1 MGSEVDYKSGEE
13 MTSSKPLF
21 TFLLNAAQL
30 EALQAALA
38 SFYEEHG
45 EICRVRAF
53 AVSDIEE
60 ELVPLDVVRR
70 ALIEAQ
76 VVFLDVRG
84 GGRAAGLAAATL
96 SQTQQPVLVLVGGS
110 PEILRLARLGS
121 FSMAQIL
128 ARSQG
133 RTGSGSRSLSLPR
146 VQQFLRL
153 IEKGGSLLPFGRL
166 RHARNWARA
175 VRYWLNGGREN
186 IKNLLVLVGREY
198 AGLRLPKPAPPCE
211 FPELGIYDVFAG
223 RYYQKLADYL
233 QARGYQVG
241 GPTVGL
247 LFYGGMHFEQ
257 SVVPAKALA
266 RVLQE
271 RHNLQVIPVFAVA
284 GRNLQA
290 IEQFF
295 FLNGQPCIDAL
306 VYFQWF
312 QLTSFS
318 GEPPEAT
325 QALLQRLNVPVFN
338 AAPLYGRKI
347 ADWEATVQGFSP
359 VETLTAVILPELDG
373 MIEPLPTAGLEER
386 EEAFFGGRVRA
397 VAPITDRIERLAA
410 RVARWIRLRRLPN
423 QEKRVAFIIYNYP
436 PGEDNLGSA
445 AYLDVFASLREI
457 LAALQTQG
465 YKVGPLPE
473 ADRFA
478 DLFLGQGLVN
488 TARWLD
494 NHLPLQAGKT
504 LRNAAYTPLWQRLPA
519 AAELASFWGPPPGD
533 IMVTEGE
540 LILPY
545 LEFGHILIGIQ
556 PARGYHDAPETISHD
571 QTLPPHHQYVAFY
584 RWLEEVWR
592 PDVLV
597 HVGTHGTL
605 EFLKGKE
612 VGLSQ
617 KCWPENLLG
626 SLPHLYLYHVVNA
639 SEATIAKRRSLGV
652 LVNYNSPS
660 FAAAGL
666 YDDYATLDDLI
677 GEYWEARQ
685 LDPGRSDRLAKI
697 IQEKAQTLNLTA
709 SGIPEIQEELLLLK
723 RAIIPKGLHIFGKQ
737 PGTAEAVSFASLLL
751 RYERGTVPSLHR
763 LVAARKGVDYE
774 ELLRH
779 PGKREAAGQLLAQ
792 IDAEVE
798 EMVQRALLQGEFP
811 SDPDMR
817 QALTFAQAVVNR
829 WRQSR
834 EISNLLRGLAGEY
847 IEPGLGGDPLRNPEV
862 LPTGRNSY
870 QFDPR
875 FIPSAEALQRGAAIA
890 RQTLEH
896 YYEQHGAYPAST
908 AVVLW
913 GFETTKTRGET
924 IGQILAY
931 LGVTIEP
938 QANPWYK
945 KLTVIP
951 LAELGRPRIDCL
963 VQICGFF
970 RDMFPNL
977 LDLLNRAFSLVAELE
992 EPPEQNFVRRQTEAL
1007 LEQLPTDI
1015 PLDRRRKIAVGR
1027 IFGPKAGEY
1036 GTRTVNLIESGAWQR
1051 EEDITQL
1058 FVNNMCHLY
1067 GPNLHGEACL
1077 AAYEAWLRQVELVS
1091 QVRDSHEYE
1100 IMDLDHYY
1108 EFFGG
1113 LARSIEAATGRRPTM
1128 LITDTTKEVIRTETV
1143 GEALQR
1149 GLRTRLLNPQWIE
1162 DLLQHQFH
1170 GGQKI
1175 SDRVENLIGFA
1186 ATTHAVDNWVFSA
1199 VAQRYILDET
1209 MFRRLAAN
1217 NRFAAEA
1224 VIKRLLEAAQRGYW
1238 QASEEEL
1245 QALRERYLELEG
1257 LIEEQIEP

>member
-1 MGSEVDYKSGEE
+1 
-13 MTSSKPLF
+13 MTTATPLF
-21 TFLLNAAQL
+21 TFIINAAQL
-30 EALQAALA
+30 EALQTALA
-38 SFYEEHG
+38 GLQQELG
-45 EICRVRAF
+45 PVCQVLAF

-60 ELVPLDVVRR
+60 EIVPLDTVRQ
-70 ALIEAQ
+70 ALSAAQ
-76 VVFLDVRG
+76 MVFLDIRG

-121 FSMAQIL
+121 FSLAQIM

-133 RTGSGSRSLSLPR
+133 QGGSGARSLSLPR
-146 VQQFLRL
+146 VQQFMRL
-153 IEKGGSLLPFGRL
+153 LEKGGSLLPFGRL

-175 VRYWLNGGREN
+175 VRYWLHGGAEN
-186 IKNLLVLVGREY
+186 IKNLLVFIGREY
-198 AGLRLPKPAPPCE
+198 AGLKLPKAAPPRE
-211 FPELGIYDVFAG
+211 FPARGIYDLFSG
-223 RYYQKLADYL
+223 RYYQHVSDFL
-233 QARGYQVG
+233 QARHYRPGA
-241 GPTVGL
+241 PTVGL

-257 SVVPAKALA
+257 SLVPAQAVA
-266 RVLQE
+266 NMLQE
-271 RHNLQVIPVFAVA
+271 RYNLQVVPVFATA
-284 GRNLQA
+284 GHNLQA

-295 FLNGQPCIDAL
+295 FVQGQPCIDAL

-347 ADWEATVQGFSP
+347 SAWEETIQGFSP

-386 EEAFFGGRVRA
+386 QEALFGGRVRA
-397 VAPITDRIERLAA
+397 VAPIPDRIERLAA
-410 RVARWIRLRRLPN
+410 RVANWVRLRRLAN
-423 QEKRVAFIIYNYP
+423 REKRVAFILYDYP

-457 LAALQTQG
+457 LAAMHSQG
-465 YKVGPLPE
+465 YVVGPLPE
-473 ADRFA
+473 PDQLAERF
-478 DLFLGQGLVN
+478 LSQGLIN

-494 NHLPLQAGKT
+494 SRLPLQAGKT
-504 LRNAAYTPLWQRLPA
+504 LHAAAYTPLLQRLPA
-519 AAELASFWGPPPGD
+519 AAELSPLWGRPPGE
-533 IMVTEGE
+533 IMVAEGQ

-545 LEFGHILIGIQ
+545 LEFGHVLIGVQ
-556 PARGYHDAPETISHD
+556 PARGFHDAPDTISHD

-617 KCWPENLLG
+617 TCWPENLLG
-626 SLPHLYLYHVVNA
+626 NLPHLYIYHAVNA

-660 FAAAGL
+660 FDAAGL
-666 YDDYATLDDLI
+666 YDDYAVLDDLI

-685 LDPGRSDRLAKI
+685 LDPGRSERLARL
-697 IQEKAQTLNLTA
+697 IQEKAQALHLSA
-709 SGIPEIQEELLLLK
+709 AAIPAIQEELVLLK
-723 RAIIPKGLHIFGKQ
+723 RSIIPKGLHIL
-737 PGTAEAVSFASLLL
+737 GTPPNPEEAVAFASLLL
-751 RYERGTVPSLHR
+751 RYERGQIPSLHR
-763 LVAARKGVDYE
+763 LLAARRGVDYQ
-774 ELLRH
+774 ELLRQ
-779 PGKREAAGQLLAQ
+779 PQQAGAGQAGALLAQ
-792 IDAEVE
+792 IDQEVQE
-798 EMVQRALLQGEFP
+798 LVRRALLQGELP
-811 SDPDMR
+811 PDPEMQR
-817 QALTFAQAVVNR
+817 ALTFAREVTDR
-829 WRQSR
+829 WRQSK

-875 FIPSAEALQRGAAIA
+875 LIPSEEALQRGRAIA
-890 RQTLEH
+890 EQTLEH
-896 YYEQHGAYPAST
+896 YYRQHGTYPAST
-908 AVVLW
+908 AVILW

-931 LGVTIEP
+931 LGVTIAP

-970 RDMFPNL
+970 RDMFPNV
-977 LDLLNRAFSLVAELE
+977 LDLLNRAFAMVAELD
-992 EPPEQNFVRRQTEAL
+992 EPAEQNFVRRQTEAL
-1007 LEQLPTDI
+1007 LAKLPSGI
-1015 PLDRRRKIAVGR
+1015 PDDKRRKLAVGR
-1027 IFGPKAGEY
+1027 IFGPKPGEY
-1036 GTRTVNLIESGAWQR
+1036 GTRTINLIESSAWQR
-1051 EEDITQL
+1051 EEEITQL

-1077 AAYEAWLRQVELVS
+1077 PAYEARLRRVELVS
-1091 QVRDSHEYE
+1091 QIRDSHEYE
-1100 IMDLDHYY
+1100 IVDLDHYY

-1113 LARSIEAATGRRPTM
+1113 LARSVEATRGQAPAM
-1128 LITDTTKEVIRTETV
+1128 LITDTTKEVLRTETV

-1149 GLRTRLLNPQWIE
+1149 GIRTRLLHPQWIE
-1162 DLLQHQFH
+1162 DLLQHHFH

-1175 SDRVENLIGFA
+1175 SERVENLLGFA

-1199 VAQRYILDET
+1199 VAQRYILDDDL
-1209 MFRRLAAN
+1209 FRRLAAN

-1224 VIKRLLEAAQRGYW
+1224 IIRRLLGAAQRGYW